1 MNSLN
6 RTNHK
11 ALYKKTPE
19 KRKKKKSETE
29 TVKEK
34 YRTKKK
40 NRNSLKKKKN
50 EPQREWVEEESKPF
64 VNIGLMGL
72 IDFWES
78 ESERVRVLCLCFQC
92 CFWERVCPCKQR
104 QSRLFIASSLWV
116 CVGPLVTCVVWGL
129 VQGN

>member
-34 YRTKKK
+34 YRTKNKK

-78 ESERVRVLCLCFQC
+78 ERVRVRVLSVSVFSVV
-92 CFWERVCPCKQR
+92 FE
-104 QSRLFIASSLWV
+104 SV
-116 CVGPLVTCVVWGL
+116 CVRASKGKAAYL
-129 VQGN
+129 